1 MGGGIVP
8 ETGCIINDMEILY
21 AVIGFAI
28 GIEVGRYQKDGTYNW
43 KKAALVA
50 AVAAVV
56 AVVVAFVIR

>member
-1 MGGGIVP
+1 
-8 ETGCIINDMEILY
+8 MEILY

-28 GIEVGRYQKDGTYNW
+28 GIEVGRYQKGGTYDW

-50 AVAAVV
+50 AVAAVI